1 MDFVHVDLKTKWL
14 KDYLLRI
21 LFFFFHSVKQET
33 GNNNDDDDDDDDDDD
48 NDNNKYELFLEEAER
63 MR

>member
-33 GNNNDDDDDDDDDDD
+33 GNNNDDDDDD
-48 NDNNKYELFLEEAER
+48 NDNNKYEFFLQEAER
-63 MR
+63 LR